1 MRYSA
6 EQLDRWATW
15 LDTEES
21 YAVTKFE
28 TAVQMRYFRIGVSRG
43 DFSWMSSAVGYINRA
58 SLRSQGGAPI
68 PGAELRVVQELG
80 KAAHNHIACA
90 AVGRLAAT
98 HGNSLIAA
106 YLDVQDE
113 WRRALNT
120 RDVVPLALG
129 PRAVATQ
136 LEAFRNLQEAQ
147 DTGSPE
153 VFEGQVLRMSLPVH
167 TAFIHAAET
176 YGWPQPG
183 LSSTADAVPWKV
195 TP

>member
-6 EQLDRWATW
+6 EKLDRWATW
-15 LDTEES
+15 LDIETS
-21 YAVTKFE
+21 YAVTKIE
-28 TAVQMRYFRIGVSRG
+28 TSTQLRYFRSGVSRG
-43 DFSWMSSAVGYINRA
+43 DGDTSWMSSAVSYISRA
-58 SLRSQGGAPI
+58 SLRSPVGVPL
-68 PGAELRVVQELG
+68 PGTELRVVQELG

-120 RDVVPLALG
+120 RDVVPLGLG

-136 LEAFRNLQEAQ
+136 LEAFRDLQEAQ

-167 TAFIHAAET
+167 VSFINAAEN

-183 LSSTADAVPWKV
+183 LSSTADAVPWAA
-195 TP
+195 